1 MGSSEGIDMLW
12 PVLIPTYSRLLFF
25 PLFLSK
31 KFVFGSVSL
40 TWLVDSFYLL
50 SLFVA
55 NIMKA
60 ILTELGS

>member
-12 PVLIPTYSRLLFF
+12 PVLIPIYSRLLFF
-25 PLFLSK
+25 SLFLSK
-31 KFVFGSVSL
+31 KFVFGSESL